1 MASTFYLKIDS
12 QRQENNF
19 LLEMLLT
26 VNFHS
31 LFQEA
36 TVFHTS
42 SKFPNGTVLRGEWVL
57 RPPHKLPPPEC
68 RETDW
73 SRDNHLGNGVGGF
86 PNTYNWTL
94 PNLNEESCTLRIR

>member
-1 MASTFYLKIDS
+1 MASTFLFKMDS

-36 TVFHTS
+36 TVFHKS

-57 RPPHKLPPPEC
+57 RPSHQLPPPEC

-94 PNLNEESCTLRIR
+94 PNINEESCTLRIR